1 MKMKASILIALTAVA
16 FALFS
21 SPAAGKE
28 VHEDNLLQDPY
39 FLQGFEALDNEEY
52 ELASKL
58 FKSSIKMN
66 KRNYYSW
73 LMLAEAEAG
82 TGDCKKALRTAR
94 KAYKLFKDIP
104 DNELMLLDYAKR
116 ELICEGDSI
125 IALKLI
131 RKCTASGDS
140 DIASDAFNTLGRLAL
155 SRNDTLTATRYYVNA
170 LAVMPTAENY
180 IHLAFL
186 YPEHSDK
193 RIEYLENARHSD
205 GDDWDLFS
213 STYNL
218 FDEYIYLEDYEKAAN
233 VIVDATLIWPDS
245 MANWIDKIREQHP
258 EVLKKVILG
267 RINKEDEDNHQ
278 YIYPLCLAKIYL
290 DLSQPEEALPYA
302 LTAYRIHPD
311 ATTAGYVF
319 DCYQSLNDYPMA
331 LKFLDMAE
339 TDELS
344 FPGIRAV
351 IIGALGNYDEALELY
366 EKEENGPDSVPIYS
380 VLNQSLLLMDMERYE
395 DALPLL
401 EKINKETEYSFLPT
415 VIREADAYKKLGR
428 TELARAGYNKALE
441 IIRDETNLDSTG
453 VQATLP
459 IVLYELGDIAGAEN
473 AASGVW
479 QNDEDDPS
487 ILYETAC
494 YYCRKGETQ
503 KGMDLLRKAIEKGY
517 DPYHASRDY
526 DLKSLRGIGDFDKI
540 INEGKMTIRER
551 NNALEKK
558 SIY

>member
-1 MKMKASILIALTAVA
+1 
-16 FALFS
+16 
-21 SPAAGKE
+21 
-28 VHEDNLLQDPY
+28 
-39 FLQGFEALDNEEY
+39 
-52 ELASKL
+52 
-58 FKSSIKMN
+58 
-66 KRNYYSW
+66 
-73 LMLAEAEAG
+73 
-82 TGDCKKALRTAR
+82 
-94 KAYKLFKDIP
+94 
-104 DNELMLLDYAKR
+104 
-116 ELICEGDSI
+116 
-125 IALKLI
+125 
-131 RKCTASGDS
+131 
-140 DIASDAFNTLGRLAL
+140 
-155 SRNDTLTATRYYVNA
+155 
-170 LAVMPTAENY
+170 
-180 IHLAFL
+180 
-186 YPEHSDK
+186 
-193 RIEYLENARHSD
+193 
-205 GDDWDLFS
+205 
-213 STYNL
+213 
-218 FDEYIYLEDYEKAAN
+218 
-233 VIVDATLIWPDS
+233 
-245 MANWIDKIREQHP
+245 
-258 EVLKKVILG
+258 
-267 RINKEDEDNHQ
+267 
-278 YIYPLCLAKIYL
+278 
-290 DLSQPEEALPYA
+290 
-302 LTAYRIHPD
+302 
-311 ATTAGYVF
+311 
-319 DCYQSLNDYPMA
+319 MA
-331 LKFLDMAE
+331 LKFLDIAE